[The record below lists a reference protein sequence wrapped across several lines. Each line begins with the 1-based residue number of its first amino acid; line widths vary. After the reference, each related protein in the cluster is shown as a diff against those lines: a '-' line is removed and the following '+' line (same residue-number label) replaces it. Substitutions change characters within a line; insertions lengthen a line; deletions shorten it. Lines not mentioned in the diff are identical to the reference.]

1 MAELITVARPYAE
14 AAFRSALEAG
24 ELAAWSDSLQVAAAV
39 AANEQMA
46 ATLLNP
52 KVSTEQKKALFLS
65 VLGTTSAGMK
75 NLIDMLLDRHRSV
88 LIGLIAAQ
96 FESLKRAHESKVKA
110 RIVTAFPMSTAEQ
123 AEVVQA
129 LAKKFGRSV
138 EAETVVDASLIGGVR
153 IEIGD
158 EVIHASVR
166 DTLDRMAIA
175 LAS

>member
-14 AAFRSALEAG
+14 AAFRSALDAG
-24 ELAAWSDSLQVAAAV
+24 DLGGWSDILQLAAAV
-39 AANEQMA
+39 ATNDQMA
-46 ATLLNP
+46 ATLMNP
-52 KVSTEQKKALFLS
+52 KVSTEQKKALFHS
-65 VLGTTSAGMK
+65 VMGTTSAGAK
-75 NLIDMLLDRHRSV
+75 NLIDMLLDGHRSV
-88 LIGLIAAQ
+88 LIASIAAQ
-96 FESLKRAHESKVKA
+96 FEALKRAHESKVKA
-110 RIVTAFPMSTAEQ
+110 RIVTAFPMSGTEQ
-123 AEVVQA
+123 AELVQA
-129 LAKKFGRSV
+129 LAKKFGRTV